1 MSILNNNSLQT
12 IINKLPLQIFFNQL
26 PDRKQ
31 ALNYLEW
38 IYKNVPESKS
48 INEDKLIRE
57 VINKELRIVN
67 MKITEIEILLMVGL
81 NKLSINYFTL
91 DSKSIIKQLIS
102 ENKEN

>member
-1 MSILNNNSLQT
+1 MNNLNNDSSLQT
-12 IINKLPLQIFFNQL
+12 IINKLPIQIFFNQL

-67 MKITEIEILLMVGL
+67 MKRGNSYSFKLKIEYYYL
-81 NKLSINYFTL
+81 NVIY
-91 DSKSIIKQLIS
+91 
-102 ENKEN
+102 